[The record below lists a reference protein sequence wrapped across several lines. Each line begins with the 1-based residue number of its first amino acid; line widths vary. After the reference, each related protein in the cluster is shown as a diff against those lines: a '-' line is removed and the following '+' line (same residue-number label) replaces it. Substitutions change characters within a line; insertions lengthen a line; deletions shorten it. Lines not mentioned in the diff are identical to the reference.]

1 MRADLQQYYGLNVDG
16 MGAEYTCSH
25 AAALVAMLPPQSRLM
40 VQRNGAL
47 AWDDATYLL
56 SHIDHDLRV
65 LAWQQTEDARHKRN
79 YPKHIETPAD
89 RERDRRAEESST
101 PEFKRYV
108 ADKLGI
114 PEDRR

>member
-16 MGAEYTCSH
+16 MGVDYTCSH
-25 AAALVAMLPPQSRLM
+25 AAALVEMLPIDSRVARSEHSSLEWS
-40 VQRNGAL
+40 NSE
-47 AWDDATYLL
+47 YLL
-56 SHIDHDLRV
+56 AAIEYDLRV
-65 LAWQQTEDARHKRN
+65 LAWQQTDDARHRRN
-79 YPKHIETPAD
+79 FPKPIETPLD
-89 RERDRRAEESST
+89 REREARAEESST